1 MKRLSRSDLEAV
13 LDFAGEAAV
22 AAREPERQD
31 AWLLAR
37 IARLVESD
45 MVKYCRVDA
54 SHRPHDVTV
63 LGEPEPPPSDELL
76 EVLSSGENPYSA
88 HAARTGQ
95 PHFFATRLFDV
106 VKRGM
111 FRRTRIFQLI
121 PFAEASSVQMRMPG
135 HGGSLWKL
143 EVLQLDREF
152 TDRQLSLLDAV
163 RPWLEL
169 YEERRVLGT
178 QVAAIR
184 AAPVDQERRGAAFGA
199 RAPSLGSAGG
209 GGVEPG
215 HRRRAVHLAGHG
227 PQAPGEHLRQAQSN
241 EPDGCPRKHGAHNVT
256 FLNEEGPRSGDG
268 NLNVV
273 VTIA

>member
-135 HGGSLWKL
+135 HDGSLWKL
-143 EVLQLDREF
+143 EVLQPDREF

-163 RPWLEL
+163 RPWLEF
-169 YEERRVLGT
+169 YEERRVLGA

-184 AAPVDQERRGAAFGA
+184 AAPVDQERAARLSEREHQVLDRLAEGASNQDIADA
-199 RAPSLGSAGG
+199 LYIS
-209 GGVEPG
+209 PG
-215 HRRRAVHLAGHG
+215 TV
-227 PQAPGEHLRQAQSN
+227 
-241 EPDGCPRKHGAHNVT
+241 RKHLENIYAKLKVT
-256 FLNEEGPRSGDG
+256 SRTAALANTGRTTS
-268 NLNVV
+268 LS
-273 VTIA
+273 